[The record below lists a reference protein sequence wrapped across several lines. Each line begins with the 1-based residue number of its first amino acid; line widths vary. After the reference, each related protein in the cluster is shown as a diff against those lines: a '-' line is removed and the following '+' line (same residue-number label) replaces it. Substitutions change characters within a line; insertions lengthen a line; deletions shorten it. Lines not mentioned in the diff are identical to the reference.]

1 MQDDK
6 NPLIADTAIE
16 TVQNVTEAM
25 TTLLNLIAHDHSGL
39 CRLMEPLLHAL
50 EHVADNENATMP
62 FSIPEPNV
70 RSVPCTSQ
78 CQTSPAP

>member
-6 NPLIADTAIE
+6 NPLIAETATE

-25 TTLLNLIAHDHSGL
+25 TTLLTLIANDHSGL

-50 EHVADNENATMP
+50 EHASN
-62 FSIPEPNV
+62 
-70 RSVPCTSQ
+70 Q
-78 CQTSPAP
+78 QQ